1 MSIREHQLYKVASS
15 NLHFWIIHEDETI
28 SALWDLVEKESTS
41 LQRGYELRSF
51 IWCETLA
58 LLFDRLKKIRE
69 MTARSVYAGGKYRKT
84 VQKEWVK
91 YNYRIYI
98 LIYQS
103 ILDVAFLLTNEV
115 LDLGIPR
122 RQCNYNTICEN
133 RRVRDLGINHILDK
147 LSQMTKEHRR
157 GKNLL
162 LHQGI
167 SSLPS
172 MRRSEVI
179 SLDITNLAVELELT
193 EEKTRSLLDEFL
205 LSRDKIQLV
214 QQMDKECREIESLAE
229 QLLDK
234 LLPQYQKIHSFYES

>member
-15 NLHFWIIHEDETI
+15 NLHFWIIHTDETI
-28 SALWDLVEKESTS
+28 PALWNLVEKESTS

-58 LLFDRLKKIRE
+58 LLFDRLQRIRE
-69 MTARSVYAGGKYRKT
+69 MTARSVYAKGKDRKT
-84 VQKEWVK
+84 IQKEWVI
-91 YNYRIYI
+91 YNYHFYI

-103 ILDVAFLLTNEV
+103 ILDVVLLLTNEV
-115 LDLGIPR
+115 LDLGIPGK
-122 RQCNYNTICEN
+122 QCKYNMICKN
-133 RRVRDLGINHILDK
+133 RRVHDLGINHSLNEF
-147 LSQMTKEHRR
+147 SRMTEEHRQ

-167 SSLPS
+167 SSLPTMS
-172 MRRSEVI
+172 SSEVI

-193 EEKTRSLLDEFL
+193 EDKTRSLLEEFL

-214 QQMDKECREIESLAE
+214 QQMDKECKEIESQAE

-234 LLPQYQKIHSFYES
+234 LLSQYHKIHSFYES

>member
-1 MSIREHQLYKVASS
+1 MSIREQQLYKVASS
-15 NLHFWIIHEDETI
+15 KLHFWIIHEDETI
-28 SALWDLVEKESTS
+28 PALWNLVVKESTS

-69 MTARSVYAGGKYRKT
+69 MTARSVYARGERRKT
-84 VQKEWVK
+84 VQKEWVR
-91 YNYRIYI
+91 YNYHIYI

-103 ILDVAFLLTNEV
+103 ILDVVLLLTNEV
-115 LDLGIPR
+115 LDLGIPHK
-122 RQCNYNTICEN
+122 QCNYNMISNN
-133 RRVRDLGINHILDK
+133 RRVRDAGVNHILNE
-147 LSQMTKEHRR
+147 LLQMTEGHRR

-162 LHQGI
+162 LHRGI
-167 SSLPS
+167 SSLPTI
-172 MRRSEVI
+172 RSSKVI

-193 EEKTRSLLDEFL
+193 ETETSSLLEEFL

-214 QQMDKECREIESLAE
+214 QQMEKECKEIESQAE

-234 LLPQYQKIHSFYES
+234 LLPQYHKIHSFYES

>member
-1 MSIREHQLYKVASS
+1 MSIREQQLYKVASR
-15 NLHFWIIHEDETI
+15 NLHLWIIHEDETI
-28 SALWDLVEKESTS
+28 PALWDLVEKESTS

-58 LLFDRLKKIRE
+58 LLFDRLRKIRE
-69 MTARSVYAGGKYRKT
+69 MTARSVYARGEQRKT
-84 VQKEWVK
+84 VLKEWVK
-91 YNYRIYI
+91 YNYHIYI

-103 ILDVAFLLTNEV
+103 ILDVVLLLINEV

-122 RQCNYNTICEN
+122 RQCNYNMICKN
-133 RRVRDLGINHILDK
+133 RRVRDLGINHILNE
-147 LSQMTKEHRR
+147 LSQMTKEHRQ

-167 SSLPS
+167 SSLPTMS
-172 MRRSEVI
+172 SSEVI

-193 EEKTRSLLDEFL
+193 EAETGSLLEEFL

-214 QQMDKECREIESLAE
+214 QQMDKECKEIESQAE

-234 LLPQYQKIHSFYES
+234 LLPQYHKMHSFYES